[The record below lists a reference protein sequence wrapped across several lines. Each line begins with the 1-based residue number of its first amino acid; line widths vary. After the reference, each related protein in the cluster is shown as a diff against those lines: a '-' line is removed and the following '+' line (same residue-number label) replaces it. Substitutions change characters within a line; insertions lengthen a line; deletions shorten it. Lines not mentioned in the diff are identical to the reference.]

1 MIEPGDGYKWKF
13 VYTIDSGAKLKFF
26 DENWIPLPILT
37 NRKTIGDNIYGAGE
51 ISTINVYNSGSNYVD
66 DNATNTTTTVTIVGD
81 GTGASAK
88 AIISGNVVSE
98 ILMANTGSN
107 YTYATAIISPT
118 AGNSG
123 NGSILIAEPSPIGG
137 HGFDLL
143 QELGCRTVMITAEFN
158 GTESGTLPDNIDYR
172 QIGLLANPE
181 IIVGT
186 TAQFANSSIYR
197 STQDITVSAGVGIFV
212 QDEIVYQGKS
222 LEESSFSGR
231 VLNFDSINN
240 ILYLINTQ
248 GNIKLNDVLNGS
260 DSNALR
266 IVLQETVEQIVPF
279 SGNIIY
285 IENRTK
291 VQRTSTGLEQF
302 RLTLTY

>member
-1 MIEPGDGYKWKF
+1 
-13 VYTIDSGAKLKFF
+13 
-26 DENWIPLPILT
+26 
-37 NRKTIGDNIYGAGE
+37 
-51 ISTINVYNSGSNYVD
+51 
-66 DNATNTTTTVTIVGD
+66 
-81 GTGASAK
+81 
-88 AIISGNVVSE
+88 
-98 ILMANTGSN
+98 
-107 YTYATAIISPT
+107 
-118 AGNSG
+118 
-123 NGSILIAEPSPIGG
+123 
-137 HGFDLL
+137 
-143 QELGCRTVMITAEFN
+143 MITAEFN
-158 GTESGTLPDNIDYR
+158 GTESGTLPDNIDYW